1 MKLLVAVDGS
11 DLALDAV
18 RHALRLRDAGL
29 KADLVLATVQEPTYL
44 YEMLLP
50 PSSEVLELVSGAVG
64 NRALKGAEALLR
76 AAAVPFEREIG
87 SGDAA
92 QTLVELAG
100 RHGCEGIIVGAR
112 GLGAVR
118 SALLGSVSQ
127 AVLHASM
134 VPVTVVKHTPPEVG
148 TGR

>member
-18 RHALRLRDAGL
+18 RHALRLREAGL
-29 KADLVLATVQEPTYL
+29 KAGLVLATVQEPMFL
-44 YEMLLP
+44 YEMVLP
-50 PSSEVLELVSGAVG
+50 PSSEVLERVSGAVG
-64 NRALKGAEALLR
+64 NRALESAEALLR
-76 AAAVPFEREIG
+76 AAGVPFEREIG

-92 QTLVELAG
+92 KTLIELAG

-134 VPVTVVKHTPPEVG
+134 VPVTVVKHAPPDVG

>member
-18 RHALRLRDAGL
+18 RYALRLRDAGL
-29 KADLVLATVQEPTYL
+29 KADLVLATVQEPTFL
-44 YEMLLP
+44 YEMVLP
-50 PSSEVLELVSGAVG
+50 PNADVLERMSGAVG
-64 NRALKGAEALLR
+64 NRALEGAEALLR

-87 SGDAA
+87 SGDPA
-92 QTLVELAG
+92 QTLIELAG

-112 GLGAVR
+112 GLGAMR

-127 AVLHASM
+127 AVLHAST
-134 VPVTVVKHTPPEVG
+134 VPVTVVKHATPESA
-148 TGR
+148 

>member
-29 KADLVLATVQEPTYL
+29 KADLVLATVQEPTFL
-44 YEMLLP
+44 YEMVLP
-50 PSSEVLELVSGAVG
+50 PSAEVLERVSGAVG
-64 NRALKGAEALLR
+64 NRALEGAEALLR
-76 AAAVPFEREIG
+76 AAGVSFEREIG
-87 SGDAA
+87 SGDPA
-92 QTLVELAG
+92 QTLIELAG

-118 SALLGSVSQ
+118 RALLGSVSQ
-127 AVLHASM
+127 AVLHAST
-134 VPVTVVKHTPPEVG
+134 VPVTVVKHTPPEPA
-148 TGR
+148 

>member
-11 DLALDAV
+11 ELALDAV

-29 KADLVLATVQEPTYL
+29 RADFVLATVQEPIFM
-44 YEMLLP
+44 YEMVLP
-50 PSSEVLELVSGAVG
+50 PTSEVLEHVTGAVG
-64 NRALKGAEALLR
+64 HRALERAEALFR
-76 AAAVPFEREIG
+76 EAGVPFGHEIG

-92 QTLVELAG
+92 QTLVDIAG
-100 RHGCEGIIVGAR
+100 RHGCEGIILGAR

-127 AVLHASM
+127 AVLQAST
-134 VPVTVVKHTPPEVG
+134 VPVTVVKHAVNGAGAAT
-148 TGR
+148 